1 MKIGDLLT
9 TREDYEVEG
18 EKPPLLVVL
27 DIKKHP
33 RNAQRDRI
41 VLQWMPSSDGE
52 ILKGAFSRVIVEKKY
67 KVL

>member
-9 TREDYEVEG
+9 TREGYEVEG
-18 EKPPLLVVL
+18 KKSPLLVVL
-27 DIKKHP
+27 DIKKHS

-41 VLQWMPSSDGE
+41 VLQWMPSGDGE
-52 ILKGAFSRVIVEKKY
+52 PLKGTFSRVIVEKKY

>member
-9 TREDYEVEG
+9 TREGYEVEG
-18 EKPPLLVVL
+18 KKSPLLVVL
-27 DIKKHP
+27 DIKKHS

-41 VLQWMPSSDGE
+41 VLQWMPSGDGE
-52 ILKGAFSRVIVEKKY
+52 PLKGAFSRVIVEKKY

>member
-9 TREDYEVEG
+9 TREDCEVEG

-27 DIKKHP
+27 DIKKHS

-41 VLQWMPSSDGE
+41 VLQWMPSDDGE
-52 ILKGAFSRVIVEKKY
+52 PAKGTFSRMIVERRY

>member
-1 MKIGDLLT
+1 MKVGDLLT

-27 DIKKHP
+27 GIEKHSK
-33 RNAQRDRI
+33 NAQRDRI
-41 VLQWMPSSDGE
+41 ILQWMPSGHGE
-52 ILKGAFSRVIVEKKY
+52 PAKGAFSRMIVEKKY

>member
-18 EKPPLLVVL
+18 EKPPLLIVL
-27 DIKKHP
+27 DIKKHS

-41 VLQWMPSSDGE
+41 VLQWMPSGE
-52 ILKGAFSRVIVEKKY
+52 GEPAKGAFSRMIIEKKY

>member
-18 EKPPLLVVL
+18 EKPPLLVIL
-27 DIKKHP
+27 GIERHS

-41 VLQWMPSSDGE
+41 HLQWMPSGE
-52 ILKGAFSRVIVEKKY
+52 GEPAKGTFSRMIVEKKY